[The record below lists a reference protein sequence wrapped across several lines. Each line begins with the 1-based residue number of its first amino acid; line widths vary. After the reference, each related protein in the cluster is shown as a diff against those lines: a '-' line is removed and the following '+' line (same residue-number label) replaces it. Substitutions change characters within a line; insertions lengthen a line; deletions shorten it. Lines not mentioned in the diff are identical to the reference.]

1 MKKKQK
7 LLNLPKLK
15 QDNIKAILGHPL
27 FDSLVEKILD
37 RKRQEPKKD
46 KKKWLFIMAKVCF
59 YLARVVRLLVQLLPG
74 M

>member
-15 QDNIKAILGHPL
+15 QDNIRAILGNPL

-46 KKKWLFIMAKVCF
+46 KKK
-59 YLARVVRLLVQLLPG
+59 
-74 M
+74 